1 MVNFLMSLSRNKDY
15 LATIFCPLYKGEKF
29 IEGYMEDM
37 ISQSVFSR
45 VKFHILDCNSP
56 ENEYETI
63 ERYLGYENILYERL
77 GEDPGLYEAWNIC
90 CKRADTDL
98 VGNWNV
104 DDRKSPWSLEAL
116 IQPFLLDQDLDI
128 SYGATFISEKA
139 NERWEEVQK
148 TLIFPCRETNNWK
161 DLVFNNFPHCMPI
174 WKKSIHDRFGYFDTS
189 YETAA
194 DSDMWIR
201 AVKAGAKTKMVSD
214 IVGIY
219 YKNPNGRSTDKETFK
234 QMINEVNAMRRK
246 HYPEYKPS
254 NENRTSISSN

>member
-90 CKRADTDL
+90 CKRANTDL
-98 VGNWNV
+98 IGNWNV

-128 SYGATFISEKA
+128 SYGATFISNKA
-139 NERWEEVQK
+139 NESWEEVQK
-148 TLIFPCRETNNWK
+148 NTVFPCHEIRVWE
-161 DLVFNNFPHCMPI
+161 DLVYNNSPHCMPV
-174 WKKSIHDRFGYFDTS
+174 WKKSIHDRFGYFDSS
-189 YETAA
+189 YKTAA
-194 DSDMWIR
+194 HSDMWIR
-201 AVKAGAKTKMVSD
+201 AAKGGAKIKMIKD
-214 IVGIY
+214 LVGIY
-219 YKNPNGRSTDKETFK
+219 YDNPKGRSTNPESLK
-234 QMINEVNAMRRK
+234 QMLQEVHSMRLK
-246 HYPEYKPS
+246 HLPSYTYKL
-254 NENRTSISSN
+254 